1 MHDVP
6 EQRVRPPSR
15 GLLRPG
21 RYLWARALP
30 WGLVLALVLWGAYKF
45 ARGVGIG
52 LGLGGTGIPTASG
65 ALAALAL
72 YVLGA
77 RLIERR
83 KPDELAL
90 GRLAPELAAGLVLGA
105 VLFSAMMGALLAA
118 GAYALTGPTSA
129 PPWKALISLPESV
142 VEELIFR
149 GAIFRLLWSAFG
161 VWCALGLS
169 SALFGALHLGN
180 PDADPMAVLGII
192 LGAIPL
198 AALYVLTGRL
208 WTSIGYHTAWN
219 FTEGYVFGAQVSGT
233 GLGPSLYQARP
244 VAEVDP
250 LWSGG
255 TFGPEAS
262 VATMVLGLLVGAA
275 PLALAKRY
283 GG

>member
-1 MHDVP
+1 MQERLCTDVP

-21 RYLWARALP
+21 RNLWARALP
-30 WGLVLALVLWGAYKF
+30 WGVVLALGLWGTYKF

-105 VLFSAMMGALLAA
+105 VLFSAMMAALLAA

-129 PPWKALISLPESV
+129 RKERRSFPCPRAWWID
-142 VEELIFR
+142 R
-149 GAIFRLLWSAFG
+149 GAIFRLLWSG
-161 VWCALGLS
+161 
-169 SALFGALHLGN
+169 
-180 PDADPMAVLGII
+180 
-192 LGAIPL
+192 
-198 AALYVLTGRL
+198 
-208 WTSIGYHTAWN
+208 
-219 FTEGYVFGAQVSGT
+219 
-233 GLGPSLYQARP
+233 
-244 VAEVDP
+244 
-250 LWSGG
+250 
-255 TFGPEAS
+255 
-262 VATMVLGLLVGAA
+262 
-275 PLALAKRY
+275 
-283 GG
+283 